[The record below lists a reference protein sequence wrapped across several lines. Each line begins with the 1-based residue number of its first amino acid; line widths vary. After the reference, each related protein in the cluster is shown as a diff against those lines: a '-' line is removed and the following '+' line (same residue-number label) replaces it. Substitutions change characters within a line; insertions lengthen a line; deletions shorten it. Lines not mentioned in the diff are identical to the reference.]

1 MKSVHRWSVVAAAA
15 VVAACTPAWAQ
26 YPAKPVR
33 LIVPFPPGSANDV
46 VARFVAPPLGDAL
59 GRQVVID
66 NRPGAAGNLG
76 AEVAAKSPPDG
87 YTLMMANIAHAISM
101 TLYDKLPYD
110 LVRDFAPI
118 SNLAAGSFMLATH
131 PSVPA
136 KTVKELIALTRGRPG
151 EINVAVSGA
160 GIVLAA
166 ELFAS
171 MARVKMTKVSYK
183 GSPQSVTALVSG
195 EVSVGFPAT
204 SVALP
209 HVKGARLTGLAVTS
223 AQRATI
229 APGIPTVSEAGLPGY
244 EATPW
249 YGLAAPAGT
258 PREIIARL
266 HAESVQALK
275 RPEVK
280 ERFAATD
287 ITPLGTTP
295 EEFGTYI
302 AAEIAKWGKLIKTA
316 KLRPE

>member
-1 MKSVHRWSVVAAAA
+1 MGSTRRWNLLAAIAALAAA
-15 VVAACTPAWAQ
+15 TPAWPQ

-46 VARFVAPPLGDAL
+46 VARFVAPPLSDAL

-76 AEVAAKSPPDG
+76 TDVAAKSPPDG
-87 YTLMMANIAHAISM
+87 YTVLMANIAQAISM

-110 LVRDFAPI
+110 LVRDFAPV
-118 SNLAAGSFMLATH
+118 SLLAAGSFMLAVH

-136 KTVKELIALTRGRPG
+136 KSVKELIALTRARPG
-151 EINVAVSGA
+151 ELNVAVSGA

-166 ELFAS
+166 ELFSS
-171 MARVKMTKVSYK
+171 MARAKMTKVSYK

-209 HVKGARLTGLAVTS
+209 HVKGGRLIGLAVTS
-223 AQRATI
+223 TQRATI
-229 APGIPTVSEAGLPGY
+229 APGLPTMAEAGLPGY

-249 YGLAAPAGT
+249 YGLAVPAGT
-258 PREIIARL
+258 PREIVARL
-266 HAESVQALK
+266 HAESVQALR
-275 RPEVK
+275 RPEVR

-287 ITPLGTTP
+287 IAPLGTTP
-295 EEFGTYI
+295 EEFGAYI

-316 KLRPE
+316 GLRPE